1 MDQIMNSF
9 HGDYKSKQ
17 LAKQSF
23 NEQQQQQQESVPKP
37 RPSEC
42 PKKLTYHHL
51 IFSRKNFLMQNDI
64 VSEALIVESAE
75 TGRFSSIDVD
85 YEVTNKKNIKLV
97 NDHLYVGTD
106 DGKVLKFV
114 IQQNEKNRTES
125 KMVFSEKIEIFK
137 HIINENEIFNIK
149 LYKRTHLILVTQN
162 KVLSLPIESFCANQS
177 KTACNNQF
185 NPYCVWKES
194 KCFYLYSQSPSLIT
208 NVNSNMTTSVKLMS
222 TKMANYYRIKNEEK
236 LYLKEKKLYQVK
248 NNEIIISMNLVLF
261 LAIMF
266 TLFILSFV
274 FLILFVFNIYQ
285 KIYKRTTKKP
295 NAMKSSPFKF
305 VSVGLNGG
313 TGDTY
318 HEHPSP
324 CQTAS
329 PLSSSQSLNTTTKSS
344 NVSSMYNPT
353 FQNSSTHSM
362 DIYKQMHFVT
372 QDHEKKLT
380 ENNNYVPSCN
390 TLFHSKNNL
399 NIYTNSVN
407 NNKNNNNNSN
417 LNGYNKNDMESLN
430 DKKEYESTYLRPSDG
445 NFFNLNGFNK
455 YYV

>member
-17 LAKQSF
+17 SAKQSF

-37 RPSEC
+37 RPSQC

-51 IFSRKNFLMQNDI
+51 IFSRKNFLMENEI

-85 YEVTNKKNIKLV
+85 YEVTSKKNTKLV

-114 IQQNEKNRTES
+114 IQQNEKNLTES

-137 HIINENEIFNIK
+137 HHINETEIFNIK
-149 LYKRTHLILVTQN
+149 LYKKSHLILVTQN

-177 KTACNNQF
+177 KTACSNQL
-185 NPYCVWKES
+185 NPHCVWKES

-208 NVNSNMTTSVKLMS
+208 NVNNSMTASVKLMS

-236 LYLKEKKLYQVK
+236 SYLKEKKLYQVK

-266 TLFILSFV
+266 TLFILSLV

-285 KIYKRTTKKP
+285 KIYKRSTKK
-295 NAMKSSPFKF
+295 PFKF
-305 VSVGLNGG
+305 VTVGLNGG

-353 FQNSSTHSM
+353 FPNSSTHSM
-362 DIYKQMHFVT
+362 DIYKQMHFSVT

-390 TLFHSKNNL
+390 TLFHPKNNL

-407 NNKNNNNNSN
+407 NNNSIK
-417 LNGYNKNDMESLN
+417 NGYNKNDMENLN

-445 NFFNLNGFNK
+445 NFLNLNGFNK